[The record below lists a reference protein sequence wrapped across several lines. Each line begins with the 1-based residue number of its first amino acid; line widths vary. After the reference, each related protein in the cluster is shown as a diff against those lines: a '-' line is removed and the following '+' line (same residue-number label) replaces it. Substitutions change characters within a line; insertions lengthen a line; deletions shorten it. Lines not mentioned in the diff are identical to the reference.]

1 MNSQCTQYIFIR
13 MFCSRITATKIK
25 IKQKITMD
33 LIYSDHRFDF
43 DSILKF
49 SKVLKYTENIL
60 VLFWQMSLKGH

>member
-1 MNSQCTQYIFIR
+1 
-13 MFCSRITATKIK
+13 
-25 IKQKITMD
+25 MD

>member
-49 SKVLKYTENIL
+49 SKVLKYTESIL
-60 VLFWQMSLKGH
+60 VLFWQMSLKVH